1 MPKTELHRKLSEQMA
16 EARRRASAQI
26 MTRAQFVA
34 ESRFC
39 DMASKGSTKA
49 GLAILEKLDKHYK

>member
-1 MPKTELHRKLSEQMA
+1 MSEQMA
-16 EARRRASAQI
+16 EARRRASSPA

-34 ESRFC
+34 QSRFC